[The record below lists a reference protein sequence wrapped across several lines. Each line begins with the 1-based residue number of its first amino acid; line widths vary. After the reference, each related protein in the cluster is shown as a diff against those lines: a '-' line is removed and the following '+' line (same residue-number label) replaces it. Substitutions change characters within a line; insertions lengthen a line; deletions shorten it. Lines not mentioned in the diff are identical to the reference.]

1 MNKIHELFIKFITYR
16 WNYAIELLVFVAI
29 VIFILTA

>member
-1 MNKIHELFIKFITYR
+1 MNKIYELLTKLITYR